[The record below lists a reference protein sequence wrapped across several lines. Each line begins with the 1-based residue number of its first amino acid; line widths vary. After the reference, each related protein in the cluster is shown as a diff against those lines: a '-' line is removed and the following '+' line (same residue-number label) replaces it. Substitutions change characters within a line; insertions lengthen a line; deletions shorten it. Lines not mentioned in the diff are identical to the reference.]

1 MRYGALRPT
10 LWALQKNAQA
20 LVPGYSGG
28 INVKLSGSSIQT
40 KVNLSLAAVFLLV
53 LISSLT
59 TIYKSE
65 SSLAN
70 NVARKTTT
78 DTASSYF
85 DSINI
90 LMLSGAMNNRQS
102 LQEKILTNDDLNEAR
117 IIRGDAVNSVY
128 GPGSADSAIIDD
140 LDRRAMKG
148 ESIVEEINDDR
159 GHFLTVVTP
168 MKALSSYKGTNCLL
182 CHQVPEGTVLG
193 AVRVTYDFA
202 NLDTQINNNVM
213 KVAFV
218 ELALFIAGLIVISWL
233 LRRIVLQP
241 VNQLSKTISDID
253 QNADLSQR
261 IKVTSNDEI
270 GQMSV
275 AFNSMLQSFH
285 DSLNKVSS
293 TIHKLGSSSHQI
305 NDIATMANDAV
316 HNQQVQTSA
325 VAAAMEQMEVA
336 TRSVEASAESTV
348 SASELALKESSN
360 GTSIT
365 TDAISAIEVLK
376 QEIDGATTVI
386 HKLDEQSQNVGT
398 VLEVIQKIA
407 EQTNLLALN
416 AAIEAARAGE
426 QGRGFAV
433 VADEVRTLA
442 SRTRN
447 STEEI
452 NSIIEALQHDARDA
466 VNVMQRAHQ
475 SAEDGVTQVQS
486 TSNALNNIAEEVRVI
501 NDMNHQVASSVKEQT
516 QMAASVE
523 SSVTEIAKT
532 SEHTSQRAGKL
543 NDVAHEL
550 GSLASEL
557 EILVRRFKL

>member
-1 MRYGALRPT
+1 MKFT
-10 LWALQKNAQA
+10 
-20 LVPGYSGG
+20 
-28 INVKLSGSSIQT
+28 GSSIQT
-40 KVNLSLAAVFLLV
+40 KVNLSLAVVFLLV

-59 TIYKSE
+59 TIYNSE
-65 SSLAN
+65 TDLAK
-70 NVARKTTT
+70 NVARKTTE

-90 LMLSGAMNNRQS
+90 LMLSGAMSNRQS
-102 LQEKILTNDDLNEAR
+102 LQEKILTNDDLSEAR
-117 IIRGDAVNSVY
+117 IIRGDAVNDVY
-128 GPGSADSAIIDD
+128 GPGSADSRIIDD

-148 ESIVEEINDDR
+148 ESVIEEINDES
-159 GHFLTVVTP
+159 GHFLTVITP

-193 AVRVTYDFA
+193 AVRVTYDYA
-202 NLDTQINNNVM
+202 NLDKQINSNVM

-218 ELALFIAGLIVISWL
+218 ELALFIAGLIIMSLL
-233 LRRIVLQP
+233 LRKIVVKP
-241 VNQLSKTISDID
+241 VKRLSHTIATID

-261 IKVTSNDEI
+261 IAVTSNDEI
-270 GQMSV
+270 GEMST

-285 DSLNKVSS
+285 DSLNQVST
-293 TIHKLGSSSHQI
+293 TIHKLGTSSHQI

-316 HNQQVQTSA
+316 RNQQVQTSA
-325 VAAAMEQMEVA
+325 VAAAMEQMEAA

-348 SASELALKESSN
+348 SASELALQESSN
-360 GTSIT
+360 GASIT
-365 TDAISAIEVLK
+365 GTAISAIETLK

-452 NSIIEALQHDARDA
+452 NAIIEALQQDARDA

-475 SAEDGVTQVQS
+475 SAEEGVEQVQS
-486 TSNALNNIAEEVRVI
+486 TSNALTNIAEEVRVI

-516 QMAASVE
+516 QMASSVEASV
-523 SSVTEIAKT
+523 SEIAQT
-532 SEHTSQRAGKL
+532 AEHTSSRAGKL
-543 NDVAHEL
+543 NQV
-550 GSLASEL
+550 ASEL
-557 EILVRRFKL
+557 GGLANQLEGLVQRFKL

>member
-28 INVKLSGSSIQT
+28 IDVKLSGSSIQT

-148 ESIVEEINDDR
+148 ESIVEEINDDK

-241 VNQLSKTISDID
+241 VNQLSKTISEID
-253 QNADLSQR
+253 KNADLSQR

>member
-1 MRYGALRPT
+1 
-10 LWALQKNAQA
+10 
-20 LVPGYSGG
+20 
-28 INVKLSGSSIQT
+28 
-40 KVNLSLAAVFLLV
+40 
-53 LISSLT
+53 
-59 TIYKSE
+59 
-65 SSLAN
+65 
-70 NVARKTTT
+70 
-78 DTASSYF
+78 
-85 DSINI
+85 
-90 LMLSGAMNNRQS
+90 
-102 LQEKILTNDDLNEAR
+102 
-117 IIRGDAVNSVY
+117 
-128 GPGSADSAIIDD
+128 
-140 LDRRAMKG
+140 
-148 ESIVEEINDDR
+148 
-159 GHFLTVVTP
+159 
-168 MKALSSYKGTNCLL
+168 
-182 CHQVPEGTVLG
+182 
-193 AVRVTYDFA
+193 
-202 NLDTQINNNVM
+202 
-213 KVAFV
+213 
-218 ELALFIAGLIVISWL
+218 
-233 LRRIVLQP
+233 
-241 VNQLSKTISDID
+241 
-253 QNADLSQR
+253 LSQR

-270 GQMSV
+270 GQMST

-285 DSLNKVSS
+285 DSLNKVST
-293 TIHKLGSSSHQI
+293 TIHKLGSSSSQI
-305 NDIATMANDAV
+305 NEIATLANDAV
-316 HNQQVQTSA
+316 RNQQIQTSA

-348 SASELALKESSN
+348 SASELALKESTN

-365 TDAISAIEVLK
+365 TDAIGAIEGLK

-452 NSIIEALQHDARDA
+452 NAIIEALQHDARDA

-475 SAEDGVTQVQS
+475 SAEDGVAQVQG
-486 TSNALNNIAEEVRVI
+486 TSNALSNIAEEVRVI

-532 SEHTSQRAGKL
+532 SEHTSSRAGKL
-543 NDVAHEL
+543 NQVAHEL

-557 EILVRRFKL
+557 EILVQRFKL

>member
-28 INVKLSGSSIQT
+28 IDVKLSGSSIQT

-148 ESIVEEINDDR
+148 ESIVEEINDDK

-241 VNQLSKTISDID
+241 VNQLSKTISEID
-253 QNADLSQR
+253 KNADLSQR

-557 EILVRRFKL
+557 EILVQRFKL

>member
-1 MRYGALRPT
+1 M
-10 LWALQKNAQA
+10 
-20 LVPGYSGG
+20 
-28 INVKLSGSSIQT
+28 KLSGTSIQT

-59 TIYKSE
+59 TIYNSE
-65 SSLAN
+65 TSLAN
-70 NVARKTTT
+70 DVARKTTT

-90 LMLSGAMNNRQS
+90 LMLSGAMSNRQS
-102 LQEKILTNDDLNEAR
+102 LQEKILTNDDLAEAR
-117 IIRGDAVNSVY
+117 IIRGDAVNDVY
-128 GPGSADSAIIDD
+128 GPGSADSRIVDD

-148 ESIVEEINDDR
+148 ESIIEEINNDK
-159 GHFLTVVTP
+159 GHFLTVILP

-202 NLDTQINNNVM
+202 NLDAKINKNVM
-213 KVAFV
+213 NVALV
-218 ELALFIAGLIVISWL
+218 ELALFIAGVVMISLL
-233 LRRIVLQP
+233 LRSIVLKP
-241 VNQLSKTISDID
+241 VNKLNKTISDID
-253 QNADLSQR
+253 KNSDLSQR
-261 IKVTSNDEI
+261 IEVTSGDEI
-270 GQMSV
+270 GQMSS

-285 DSLNKVSS
+285 DSLNQVSN
-293 TIHKLGSSSHQI
+293 TIHKLGTSSTQI
-305 NDIATMANDAV
+305 NQIATMANDAV
-316 HNQQVQTSA
+316 RNQQMQTSA
-325 VAAAMEQMEVA
+325 VASAMEQMEAA
-336 TRSVEASAESTV
+336 TRSVETSAESTV
-348 SASELALKESSN
+348 SASDLALKESAN
-360 GTSIT
+360 GTGIT
-365 TDAISAIEVLK
+365 NNAISAIETLK
-376 QEIDGATTVI
+376 HDIDGATAVI

-452 NSIIEALQHDARDA
+452 NAIIEALQQDAREA
-466 VNVMQRAHQ
+466 VDVMKRAHE
-475 SAEDGVTQVQS
+475 SAEEGVEQVQS
-486 TSNALNNIAEEVRVI
+486 TSNALSNIAEEVRVI

-523 SSVTEIAKT
+523 ASVTEIAQT
-532 SEHTSQRAGKL
+532 AEHTSSRAGKL
-543 NDVAHEL
+543 NQVAHEL
-550 GSLASEL
+550 GSLANEL
-557 EILVRRFKL
+557 ESLVERFKL

>member
-1 MRYGALRPT
+1 
-10 LWALQKNAQA
+10 
-20 LVPGYSGG
+20 
-28 INVKLSGSSIQT
+28 VKLSGSSIQT

-59 TIYKSE
+59 TIYQSE

-117 IIRGDAVNSVY
+117 IIRGDAVSSVY

-148 ESIVEEINDDR
+148 ESIIEEINNDQ

-218 ELALFIAGLIVISWL
+218 ELALFIAGLIVISLL

-241 VNQLSKTISDID
+241 VNRLSKTISDID
-253 QNADLSQR
+253 KNADLSQR

-270 GQMSV
+270 GQMST

-285 DSLNKVSS
+285 DSLNKVST
-293 TIHKLGSSSHQI
+293 TIHKLGSSSSQI
-305 NDIATMANDAV
+305 NEIATLANDAV
-316 HNQQVQTSA
+316 RNQQIQTSA

-348 SASELALKESSN
+348 SASELALKESTN

-365 TDAISAIEVLK
+365 TDAIGAIEGLK

-452 NSIIEALQHDARDA
+452 NAIIEALQHDARDA

-475 SAEDGVTQVQS
+475 SAEDGVAQVQG
-486 TSNALNNIAEEVRVI
+486 TSNALSNIAEEVRVI

-532 SEHTSQRAGKL
+532 SEHTSSRAGKL
-543 NDVAHEL
+543 NQVAHEL

-557 EILVRRFKL
+557 EILVQRFKL

>member
-1 MRYGALRPT
+1 M
-10 LWALQKNAQA
+10 
-20 LVPGYSGG
+20 
-28 INVKLSGSSIQT
+28 KLSGNSIQT

-59 TIYKSE
+59 TIYQSE
-65 SSLAN
+65 TSLAN
-70 NVARKTTT
+70 EVARKTTT

-90 LMLSGAMNNRQS
+90 LMLSGAMSNRQS
-102 LQEKILTNDDLNEAR
+102 LQEKILTNDDLSEAR

-128 GPGSADSAIIDD
+128 GPGPADSRILDD

-148 ESIVEEINDDR
+148 ESIIEEVNNDK
-159 GHFLTVVTP
+159 GHFLTVITP

-202 NLDTQINNNVM
+202 NLDEQISNNVL
-213 KVAFV
+213 KVAVV
-218 ELALFIAGLIVISWL
+218 ELALFFAGVLIIGFL
-233 LRRIVLQP
+233 LRSIVVKP
-241 VNQLSKTISDID
+241 VNELSATIARID
-253 QNADLSQR
+253 QDADLSQR
-261 IKVTSNDEI
+261 IQVKSNDEI
-270 GQMSV
+270 GQMSQ
-275 AFNSMLQSFH
+275 AFNSMLESFH

-293 TIHKLGSSSHQI
+293 TIHKLGSSSSQI
-305 NDIATMANDAV
+305 NQIASMANDAV
-316 HNQQVQTSA
+316 RSQQEQTSA

-348 SASELALKESSN
+348 SASELALQESSN
-360 GTSIT
+360 GTNIT
-365 TDAISAIEVLK
+365 GSAINAIENLK
-376 QEIDGATTVI
+376 REIDGATTVI

-452 NSIIEALQHDARDA
+452 NAIIEALQQDAREA
-466 VNVMQRAHQ
+466 VNVMQRAHD
-475 SAEDGVTQVQS
+475 SAEEGVDQVQS
-486 TSNALNNIAEEVRVI
+486 TSNALGNIAEEVRVI

-516 QMAASVE
+516 QMASSVE

-532 SEHTSQRAGKL
+532 AEHTSQRAGKL
-543 NDVAHEL
+543 NQVAHEL
-550 GSLASEL
+550 GSLAGEL
-557 EILVRRFKL
+557 ESLVQRFKL

>member
-1 MRYGALRPT
+1 MRYGALQPT

-65 SSLAN
+65 NSLAN

-202 NLDTQINNNVM
+202 NLDTQINNNVK

-253 QNADLSQR
+253 KNADLSQR

-270 GQMSV
+270 GQMST

-293 TIHKLGSSSHQI
+293 TIHKLGSSSNQI

-475 SAEDGVTQVQS
+475 SAEDGVAQVQG

-550 GSLASEL
+550 GSLANEL

>member
-28 INVKLSGSSIQT
+28 IDVKLSGSSIQT

-148 ESIVEEINDDR
+148 ESIVEEINDDK

-218 ELALFIAGLIVISWL
+218 ELALFIAGLIVISLL

-241 VNQLSKTISDID
+241 VNRLSKTISEID
-253 QNADLSQR
+253 KNADLSQR

-270 GQMSV
+270 GQMST

-285 DSLNKVSS
+285 DSLNKVST
-293 TIHKLGSSSHQI
+293 TIHKLGSSSSQI
-305 NDIATMANDAV
+305 NEIATLANDAV
-316 HNQQVQTSA
+316 RNQQIQTSA

-348 SASELALKESSN
+348 SASELALKESTN

-365 TDAISAIEVLK
+365 TDAIGAIEGLK

-452 NSIIEALQHDARDA
+452 NAIIEALQHDARDA

-475 SAEDGVTQVQS
+475 SAEDGVAQVQG
-486 TSNALNNIAEEVRVI
+486 TSNALSNIAEEVRVI

-532 SEHTSQRAGKL
+532 SEHTSSRAGKL
-543 NDVAHEL
+543 NQVAHEL

-557 EILVRRFKL
+557 EILVQRFKL